1 MPNPSSLAYGMIY
14 HIYNRGT
21 NGEDL
26 FVTPQDYATFLK
38 RYTRYITP
46 VAETYAYCLLKNHF
60 HFMIRT
66 RMPEEQ
72 RIAAASQRKPS
83 RELSPSRQFASLFGS
98 YAQGINDRY
107 NRTGSLFE
115 HPFRRIPVES
125 ERYLYQLVIYIHRNP
140 QHHGFVEDFRQWPFS
155 SFKAIISDQRTH
167 IERDTVL
174 GWFEGQTR
182 FVEAH
187 TRDSDLDDIKPLTI
201 E

>member
-1 MPNPSSLAYGMIY
+1 MPNPPPLAYGMIY

-26 FVTPQDYATFLK
+26 FVTPQAYAAFLK
-38 RYTRYITP
+38 LYTRYIIP
-46 VAETYAYCLLKNHF
+46 VAETYAYCLLRNHF
-60 HFMIRT
+60 HFIIRI

-72 RIAAASQRKPS
+72 RSSAVSRRKPS
-83 RELSPSRQFASLFGS
+83 HELSPSRQFALLFGS
-98 YAQGINDRY
+98 YAQIINDRY
-107 NRTGSLFE
+107 DRTGSLFE

-140 QHHGFVEDFRQWPFS
+140 QHHGFVDDFRRWPFS
-155 SFKAIISDQRTH
+155 SFKAIISDQRTR

-174 GWFEGQTR
+174 AWFEGRTR
-182 FVEAH
+182 FMEAH
-187 TRDSDLDDIKPLTI
+187 IRDADLDDIRPLTI